1 MNRIINYL
9 IDAIGGVLF
18 YFGQTKLRTAL
29 TLMGITVGVSSIIAI
44 MTVLETFEQSTNAL
58 VSDMKTNTFYITKDN
73 PVDVQFG
80 PNTGRRGRIPRI
92 TWEEYEQLK
101 RTLTLTTNMAAT
113 TTEEPSD
120 RTISV
125 GKEELKSRLSSFW
138 GSDGDVL
145 SVSKYDILDGRNIQ
159 DVDINNASRVAI
171 VGYYIKEQLFPYS
184 NPVGQ
189 NIEIDNIP
197 FEIIAVTEPKGEL
210 LGSNMDSMIGI
221 PISAY
226 LKYFG
231 GKGWRGRPDLQ
242 LILEAESMDTL
253 EDATDEA
260 VGVFRAIRKI
270 PPGEPNNFYIATNDQ
285 LMDTFGSFTS
295 SIKIFV
301 GLVAGISLIVAGIG
315 IANIMLVSLTE
326 RIKEIGI
333 RKALGARRVDIFL
346 QFLIEAILISI
357 LGGIVGIILGLSFG
371 NVVAT
376 FLEQNPVIPYEWVF
390 YSLQICASMG
400 IIFGLY
406 PAIKASKL
414 NPIDSMRYD

>member
-9 IDAIGGVLF
+9 VDAIGGVLF

-44 MTVLETFEQSTNAL
+44 MTVLETFEQSTESL
-58 VSDMKTNTFYITKDN
+58 VADMKTNIFYITKDN
-73 PVDVQFG
+73 PVQVQFG
-80 PNTGRRGRIPRI
+80 NDAGWGKRKIPRI
-92 TWEEYEQLK
+92 TWDEYEQLK
-101 RTLTLTTNMAAT
+101 RNLTLVTNMAAT

-125 GKEELKSRLSSFW
+125 
-138 GSDGDVL
+138 
-145 SVSKYDILDGRNIQ
+145 SKYDILDGRNIQ
-159 DVDINNASRVAI
+159 DVDIENASRVAI
-171 VGYYIKEQLFPYS
+171 VGYHIKEQLFPYS

-197 FEIIAVTEPKGEL
+197 FEIIALTEPKGEL
-210 LGSNMDSMIGI
+210 LGQNMDSMIGI
-221 PISAY
+221 PISTY
-226 LKYFG
+226 LKYYG

-260 VGVFRAIRKI
+260 IGVFRAIRKI

-371 NVVAT
+371 NVVAI
-376 FLEQNPVIPYEWVF
+376 FLEQDPVIPYEWVF